1 MDMKQLKALEGKAL
15 FQLTRI
21 NSMNDGTFQR
31 ILHKVRQRDIVFWDG
46 KQLTYLPK
54 QGIEFFENGF
64 KVQNCVFELL
74 TIFEGGSENDR
85 S

>member
-1 MDMKQLKALEGKAL
+1 MDMKQLKAIEGKAL
-15 FQLTRI
+15 FQLTRT
-21 NSMNDGTFQR
+21 NSFNDGIFQR
-31 ILHKVRQRDIVFWDG
+31 VLHKVRQKDIVFWDG

-54 QGIEFFENGF
+54 AGIEFSENGF

-74 TIFEGGSENDR
+74 TIFEGGYGNDR

>member
-15 FQLTRI
+15 FKLTRI
-21 NSMNDGTFQR
+21 NSMNDGIFTR
-31 ILHKVRQRDIVFWDG
+31 ILHKIRQNDIVFWDG

-64 KVQNCVFELL
+64 KVQNCTFELL
-74 TIFEGGSENDR
+74 EVKEG
-85 S
+85 